1 MPHAI
6 RLREKDINKLATV
19 LQYPAEM
26 LQELAAKNLLD
37 DTEVRNLLILSD
49 WRQLKKSKKYTT
61 AQIVEALINEYQV
74 SKSKVEF
81 IIYAKKKSQ
90 YWCKECEKR
99 IPRSEYQRN
108 GGICDRCVALSIK
121 L

>member
-1 MPHAI
+1 MAHTI
-6 RLREKDINKLATV
+6 RLREKDVNKLSTI
-19 LQYPAEM
+19 LQYPTEA

-49 WRQLKKSKKYTT
+49 WRQLKRSKKYTT
-61 AQIVEALINEYQV
+61 SQITDALINEYQV
-74 SKSKVEF
+74 SKSKVES
-81 IIYAKKKSQ
+81 IIYSKKKSQ

-99 IPRSEYQRN
+99 IPKSEHLRN
-108 GGICDRCVALSIK
+108 NGICDKCVALSIK